1 MDGKKNEREI
11 SMRSPIVVTILQ
23 ELQSVDWG
31 TIPGASGLAQYMPEL
46 HRAVVAMLIVES
58 VPLRRVLQS
67 FLMQFARC
75 VFGTGEAVPPIA
87 VEISSRTLTPVPPSN
102 DLAAAEHIEAAVV
115 NETPAVEETAETAAN
130 GDAVVANGDAVV
142 ADGDAQEEAKGAS
155 AEEEAHE
162 AADTEDLR

>member
-1 MDGKKNEREI
+1 
-11 SMRSPIVVTILQ
+11 MRSPIVVTILQ

-75 VFGTGEAVPPIA
+75 VFGTGEAVPPVA
-87 VEISSRTLTPVPPSN
+87 VEISARTLTPVPPSN
-102 DLAAAEHIEAAVV
+102 DLAAAEHIEAAAVV

-130 GDAVVANGDAVV
+130 GDAVVANGEAVV
-142 ADGDAQEEAKGAS
+142 ANGDAQEEAKGAS
-155 AEEEAHE
+155 ADEEAHE